1 MIDLSVLVPTFD
13 RPGLL
18 RSCLASLAAQD
29 LPRGAFEV
37 VVVDDGS
44 GPAVAAEVATARTV
58 IPDLVAVRLDTNA
71 GPATARNRAADAS
84 SGTLLLFVDDDIV
97 APPDLVAS
105 HLRHH
110 AGGDNHLAVLGRVDW
125 HPDLMVTPFMRWLD
139 RSGLQFAYETWL
151 RDGPVEP
158 PYAAFYTAN
167 LSMSRAMFEA
177 GGGFDERFPYPA
189 YEDMEL
195 AWRLTGMGLRL
206 EYHEDALAY
215 HRRAI
220 TLPEFCARMT
230 RVGESATLLSGV
242 QPGFPLDDSLPLAG
256 RRGRKRRLALAVA
269 SRVVPNAAQ
278 RAAWRDERYGAAVAA
293 AYLEGRTR
301 AAVAA
306 R

>member
-29 LPRGAFEV
+29 VPADRFEV
-37 VVVDDGS
+37 VVVDDAS
-44 GPAVAAEVATARTV
+44 GPDVGLEIARAKATMRN
-58 IPDLVAVRLDTNA
+58 LVALRLDENA
-71 GPATARNRAADAS
+71 GPAAARNRAVDAS
-84 SGTLLLFVDDDIV
+84 SGALLLFLDDDIV
-97 APPDLVAS
+97 APPDLVAR
-105 HLRHH
+105 HLHHH
-110 AGGDNHLAVLGRVDW
+110 ADADDHVAVLGKVTW
-125 HPDLMVTPFMRWLD
+125 HPDLAVTPFMRWLD

-151 RDGPVEP
+151 RDGPVDP

-167 LSMSRAMFEA
+167 LSMRRALFVA

-189 YEDMEL
+189 YEDMEF
-195 AWRLTGMGLRL
+195 AWRLTGEGLRL
-206 EYHEDALAY
+206 EYHADTVAF

-230 RVGESATLLSGV
+230 RVGESATLLARV
-242 QPGFPLDDSLPLAG
+242 QPDFPVDDTLPLAG
-256 RRGRKRRLALAVA
+256 RRGRKRRLALEVG
-269 SRVVPNAAQ
+269 SRLLP

>member
-18 RSCLASLAAQD
+18 RSCLASLAAQEV
-29 LPRGAFEV
+29 PRGAFEV

-44 GPAVAAEVATARTV
+44 GPAVADEVARARAV
-58 IPDLVAVRLDTNA
+58 MPDLVALRLDANA
-71 GPATARNRAADAS
+71 GPAAARNRAVDAS
-84 SGTLLLFVDDDIV
+84 SGALLLFVDDDIV
-97 APPDLVAS
+97 APPDLVAR
-105 HLRHH
+105 HLHHH
-110 AGGDNHLAVLGRVDW
+110 AGRDDQLAVLGRVAW
-125 HPDLMVTPFMRWLD
+125 HPDLTVTPFMRWLD

-167 LSMSRAMFEA
+167 LSMSRAMFVA

-206 EYHEDALAY
+206 EYRADALAY

-242 QPGFPLDDSLPLAG
+242 QPGFPLDDTLPLAG
-256 RRGRKRRLALAVA
+256 RRGRKRKLALAVA
-269 SRVVPNAAQ
+269 SRLAPGAGKRTV
-278 RAAWRDERYGAAVAA
+278 WREERFGAAVAA